1 MAAIEHF
8 WAVIP
13 AGGSGTRLWPLS
25 RAASPKFLHD
35 LTGSGRSL
43 LQDTVAR
50 LEPLVGDRLMVVT
63 GAAQL
68 AAVVE
73 QLPGVRRERLLAEP
87 SPRDSMAAIGL
98 GAALVEREGGPDAVI
113 GSFAAD
119 HLIGDTAAF
128 ERAVRLAVE
137 AAHDDWLVTL
147 GIEPAFASTA
157 FGYIHQGAPLAG
169 REGVYAVEEFVEK
182 PSAEVAEGYL
192 AAGDHRWNAGMF
204 VVRPRVLLDLLAD
217 SQPGFAADLRD
228 LAAAPERLDEVWPR
242 LPRIAIDHAVAERA
256 AASGRVATVPADLGW
271 DDLGDY
277 ASLAAVLGRASGH
290 EPAEDA
296 LRVLGD
302 RDLVVNEA
310 STGLVVPA
318 SGRLVVVAGLDDV
331 VVVDTP
337 DVLLVTTQQHA
348 QDVKE
353 IVGRLTDTGHG
364 DLT

>member
-1 MAAIEHF
+1 MVAIEHF

-25 RAASPKFLHD
+25 RSASPKFLHD

-50 LEPLVGDRLMVVT
+50 LEPLVADRLMVVT
-63 GAAQL
+63 GAAHL
-68 AAVVE
+68 AAVAE
-73 QLPGVRRERLLAEP
+73 QLPGVRRERLIAEP

-98 GAALVEREGGPDAVI
+98 AAALIEREGPETVM

-119 HLIGDTAAF
+119 HLVGDGAAF

-137 AAHDDWLVTL
+137 AAHEDWLVTL

-157 FGYIHQGAPLAG
+157 FGYIHQGGPVAG
-169 REGVYAVEEFVEK
+169 LDGVYAVEGFVEK
-182 PSAEVAEGYL
+182 PSAEIAEGYL

-204 VVRPRVLLDLLAD
+204 VVRPRVLLDLLAE

-228 LAAAPERLDEVWPR
+228 LAAAPERLDDVWPR
-242 LPRIAIDHAVAERA
+242 LPRIAIDHAVAEPA

-271 DDLGDY
+271 GDIGDY
-277 ASLAAVLGRASGH
+277 ASLSAVVGRASGH
-290 EPAEDA
+290 EPEGDT

-302 RDLVVNEA
+302 RDLVVA
-310 STGLVVPA
+310 DGSTGLVVPA

-337 DVLLVTTQQHA
+337 DALLVTTRQRA
-348 QDVKE
+348 QDVKA
-353 IVGRLTDTGHG
+353 IVARLTETGHG